1 MNTARAKTAGA
12 STSVPARV
20 AGSVRRTTSIDMT
33 MQGELTL
40 TGRARDDLRTRI
52 RADFV
57 GASTCTHLNDMLRA
71 LEDVAALARPL

>member
-1 MNTARAKTAGA
+1 
-12 STSVPARV
+12 
-20 AGSVRRTTSIDMT
+20 MT